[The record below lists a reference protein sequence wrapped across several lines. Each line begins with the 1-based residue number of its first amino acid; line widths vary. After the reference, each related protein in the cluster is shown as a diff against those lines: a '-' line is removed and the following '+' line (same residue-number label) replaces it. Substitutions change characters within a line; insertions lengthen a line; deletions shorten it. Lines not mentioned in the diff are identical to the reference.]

1 MLHSLLGTDN
11 LKLERLSMPK
21 NHVLGFHNGFNVC
34 TLLSDYL
41 ATNPRL
47 KELNLNDNNLDD
59 SDALLIA
66 NALSRNTTLR
76 HLYIGANRMG
86 DDGAE
91 ALKRALYNGSSL
103 NSVADSNHSCCIEAD
118 YDLIVNDMILNES
131 EDREIN
137 RAQKIY
143 TLLSIRNKSMS
154 NAQDFGYI
162 DVKLLPNILEVVQ
175 KYSKSMSEDNY
186 YVRDFSIVYE
196 VMRSCTSN
204 L

>member
-1 MLHSLLGTDN
+1 M
-11 LKLERLSMPK
+11 R
-21 NHVLGFHNGFNVC
+21 
-34 TLLSDYL
+34 
-41 ATNPRL
+41 
-47 KELNLNDNNLDD
+47 
-59 SDALLIA
+59 
-66 NALSRNTTLR
+66 
-76 HLYIGANRMG
+76 
-86 DDGAE
+86 
-91 ALKRALYNGSSL
+91 RALCDEASL
-103 NSVADSNHSCCIEAD
+103 NSVADSNHSCCIETD
-118 YDLIVNDMILNES
+118 NFSGNND

-175 KYSKSMSEDNY
+175 KYSQSMSEDNY